1 MTCLFCEIN
10 EGTQKSLSVYDDKHC
25 HGFMDKFPLSAGHL
39 IVASKAHSE
48 TISGLNYQQRSHLF
62 DVANTLANK
71 LRAVEPKIKAF
82 NFVINDGKAS
92 GQHIPHVHLHV
103 IPRYGFDGWLLLLK
117 MLSNKINPIYLLG
130 YAKSIQT
137 IWSNMVKEQTRSS

>member
-1 MTCLFCEIN
+1 
-10 EGTQKSLSVYDDKHC
+10 
-25 HGFMDKFPLSAGHL
+25 MDKFPLSVGHL
-39 IVASKAHSE
+39 IVVSKLHTE
-48 TISGLNYQQRSHLF
+48 TISGLSYQQRSRMF

-82 NFVINDGKAS
+82 NFVINDGKAA

-103 IPRYGFDGWLLLLK
+103 IPRYGFDGWLLGLK
-117 MLSNKINPIYLLG
+117 MLSNKINPVYLLG

-137 IWSNMVKEQTRSS
+137 IWSKMVKEQTKN

>member
-10 EGTQKSLSVYDDKHC
+10 EGKKKSLSVYEDKYC
-25 HGFMDKFPLSAGHL
+25 HGFMDKFPLSVGHL
-39 IVASKAHSE
+39 IVVSKLHTE
-48 TISGLNYQQRSHLF
+48 TISGLSYQQRSRMF

-82 NFVINDGKAS
+82 NFVINDGKAA

-103 IPRYGFDGWLLLLK
+103 IPRYGFDGWLLGLK
-117 MLSNKINPIYLLG
+117 MLSNKINPVYLLG

-137 IWSNMVKEQTRSS
+137 IWSKMVKEQTKN